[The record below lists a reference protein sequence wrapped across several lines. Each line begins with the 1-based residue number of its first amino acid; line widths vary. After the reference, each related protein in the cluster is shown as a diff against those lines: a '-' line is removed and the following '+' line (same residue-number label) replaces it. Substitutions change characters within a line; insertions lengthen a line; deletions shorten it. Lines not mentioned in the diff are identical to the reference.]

1 MSTSTQTKAAKA
13 RSSSEIRFISTK
25 PIKRRASQACTQ
37 CRHRK
42 VRCDYIFRRPA
53 SCTNCRLDG
62 TTCEV
67 PKSKRRRSHY
77 VDTFCSITPATLLSQ
92 EVAAST
98 PWQESTSPS
107 DDPESELQCGG
118 HDKDIIPGLV
128 PEPQATLEQA
138 DESMMWNSLTDQ
150 FDPTSQKDQLC
161 EAVPQIV
168 LPHYLRPV
176 PKHISDEDLAY
187 LQKKGAFDIPATIHR
202 NELLRCYIQY
212 VHPLL
217 PIIDLRD
224 FLRAIDKNDPSDTF
238 SLMLLQA
245 VMFAGTTFIDM
256 NYVPGY
262 EDRRAYQKA
271 YFQKVKMLYDLD
283 YEEDRVTIVQC
294 VLLMTYWYE
303 SPNHPKDIWHWV
315 GIAVADARSIGLN
328 CVPQDSSGTVQQK
341 RLWKRIWW
349 GCYMRDRLVASGMR
363 RTMRIKEE
371 ECCVQG
377 LDIED
382 FEACTSLSDFEHMIG
397 SACAVGSGSTHANLV
412 RLCIALV
419 DLCKIVADIL
429 TLQYATPSQKI
440 GGTHA
445 ATMKLLPKEPST
457 ATEVGRRDR
466 DLETWYEGLPV
477 EIRYSFPETQ
487 DDRRPISDRLVYLHS
502 AVVASVYAAITST
515 LHRPQCMIGMIAPS
529 EKHLTETQM
538 TSKMKVYDAARK
550 VASLYRDIVARNM
563 TDSVPNT
570 SVAVLLPACVV
581 LHADARATE
590 SPTCNE
596 SRACLEDC
604 VKVLQRLR
612 DTFASADF
620 ALLVLSQAI
629 QKLTPAIRGPT
640 SQIATPP
647 QSTTDQLK
655 PYPTLGPS
663 DLASMNLLQSP
674 QENKPPSSLEA
685 SHSQPCLVSGGEMD
699 AEEAHLMETDDPV
712 DEAAGHKESQ
722 IDDVCA
728 YLETNRVND
737 PWWDDLMNL

>member
-1 MSTSTQTKAAKA
+1 
-13 RSSSEIRFISTK
+13 
-25 PIKRRASQACTQ
+25 
-37 CRHRK
+37 
-42 VRCDYIFRRPA
+42 
-53 SCTNCRLDG
+53 
-62 TTCEV
+62 
-67 PKSKRRRSHY
+67 
-77 VDTFCSITPATLLSQ
+77 
-92 EVAAST
+92 
-98 PWQESTSPS
+98 
-107 DDPESELQCGG
+107 
-118 HDKDIIPGLV
+118 
-128 PEPQATLEQA
+128 
-138 DESMMWNSLTDQ
+138 MWNSLSDQ
-150 FDPTSQKDQLC
+150 FGPTSPKELPC
-161 EAVPQIV
+161 GEVPQVI
-168 LPHYLRPV
+168 LPHYLRPI
-176 PKHISDEDLAY
+176 PQHISNEDLAY
-187 LQKKGAFDIPATIHR
+187 LKRKGAFDIPATIQR

-224 FLRAIDKNDPSDTF
+224 FLRSIDRNDPSDTI

-256 NYVPGY
+256 NYVTGH

-294 VLLMTYWYE
+294 VLLMTYWYP

-328 CVPQDSSGTVQQK
+328 CVPQDNSGTVQEK

-371 ECCVQG
+371 ECLVQG
-377 LDIED
+377 LEIED

-440 GGTHA
+440 GGTRE
-445 ATMKLLPKEPST
+445 ATMKLLPKAPSS
-457 ATEVGRRDR
+457 ATEVARRDR

-477 EIRYSFPETQ
+477 EIRYSFPESQ
-487 DDRRPISDRLVYLHS
+487 DDRSPISDRLVYLHS
-502 AVVASVYAAITST
+502 TVVASVYAAIAST
-515 LHRPQCMIGMIAPS
+515 LHRPQCMITS
-529 EKHLTETQM
+529 TKHATETQK
-538 TSKMKVYDAARK
+538 TSKTKVYDAARK
-550 VASLYRDIVARNM
+550 VASLYRDVVARNM
-563 TDSVPNT
+563 ADSVPNT

-581 LHADARATE
+581 LHADARSTISAT
-590 SPTCNE
+590 CQE
-596 SRACLEDC
+596 SRECLADC

-629 QKLTPAIRGPT
+629 QKLNPTIQGPT
-640 SQIATPP
+640 PRITSPP
-647 QSTTDQLK
+647 ELKDGQSKIQSTSPHNPGSTNAPQ
-655 PYPTLGPS
+655 
-663 DLASMNLLQSP
+663 AP
-674 QENKPPSSLEA
+674 QEKGLLPGFEPG
-685 SHSQPCLVSGGEMD
+685 HSQPSPISGEMSTERVD
-699 AEEAHLMETDDPV
+699 LIGPDERAEEAAHTETQLEEV
-712 DEAAGHKESQ
+712 R
-722 IDDVCA
+722 A
-728 YLETNRVND
+728 YQEINSVND
-737 PWWDDLMNL
+737 LWWDDLMNV